1 MTVVPPT
8 GHVPYDDDPANGL
21 AHERFER
28 AVQTAPDRPALITGE
43 EILTMADLNG
53 GANAVA
59 YRLMDMGLPPA
70 APVALF
76 MKHGSE
82 RVAAAI
88 GVWKAGAAYVLIDPF
103 HKDQGI
109 CDLLGHTEASVLLVD
124 QANEDRARALAEAST
139 TVISVPNLLAQPV
152 ARNPGLV
159 IGADHMC
166 RIAYTSGSTGDPKG
180 IIRTHRIELTVA
192 AISLDLGKIGKNDR
206 VLHLQNFWL
215 TTLLGALTLGATAY
229 PFDLREHGFGVL
241 RNALLRQGITY
252 YSGILTGFRQFLIS
266 LDENDFFPDMR
277 VVSVAGEALYRED
290 VARFDRAFPG
300 TCAFINTL
308 GSTEQAIMTY
318 FVPDRSAL
326 PPDGTIVPIGKAV
339 PFTDVV
345 LLDEDGRP
353 TRPGE
358 IGEIAVRSA
367 ALSPGYWK
375 NPMLTAK
382 VWQDDPS
389 RLGHRVY
396 RTGDLAV
403 MDTDRCLHSKGR
415 ADQQV
420 KIRGHRVLLGEIESA
435 LAKHP
440 AIKAAVVVLDRIA
453 IGSERLVGYV
463 MGETAAVPTTTE
475 LRAYLGRNL
484 PDHMVPAVFMPVA
497 DFELTAS
504 GKVDRRRLPPAKID
518 IHDRDGAIVAP
529 QNRTEQVLKE
539 IWEELLDEDG
549 ISVEDDFFLI
559 GGDSVMA
566 LTMFLEAERRLGTK
580 LPFESLWLQGSTI
593 RALAHGM
600 NGETPRAGWS
610 QAVPLQT
617 NGTKPLL
624 FVVSMVA
631 MPVYCLSLIR
641 HMGGD
646 QPVYGLPAKGIGGDT
661 LPDRRVVDMADHCIR
676 LMRQV
681 ESDGPYRVMG
691 HSAAGLV
698 AFEIACRLRDQ
709 GVEVSKLVLLDSDLP
724 GGAGKLASKAL
735 RRPFRAAHFAG
746 SLIGQSLGFAAPDN
760 PVTLR
765 SARTS
770 AHFGYRPEP
779 YDGPAALITSTER
792 TDSADLIKRWR
803 SLVTGGLTAIAAP
816 GDHISMLQEPHV
828 GELARI
834 LVRTLTD

>member
-1 MTVVPPT
+1 MIVVPPA
-8 GHVPYDDDPANGL
+8 GHVHYDNDPANGL

-28 AVQTAPDRPALITGE
+28 AAKAAPDRPALITGD

-53 GANAVA
+53 GANAIA
-59 YRLMDMGLPPA
+59 YRLLDLGLPPA

-76 MKHGSE
+76 IKHGSE
-82 RVAAAI
+82 RVAAAV

-103 HKDQGI
+103 HKDQGVR
-109 CDLLGHTEASVLLVD
+109 DLLGHTEASVLLVD
-124 QANEDRARALAEAST
+124 QANEDRARALAEASV
-139 TVISVPNLLAQPV
+139 TVISVPSLMAQPV
-152 ARNPGLV
+152 ARNPDLA
-159 IGADHMC
+159 INADHMC

-192 AISLDLGKIGKNDR
+192 AISSDLGKIGKNDR
-206 VLHLQNFWL
+206 ILHLQNFWL
-215 TTLLGALTLGATAY
+215 TTLLGALSLGATGY

-241 RNALLRQGITY
+241 RNLLLRERITY
-252 YSGILTGFRQFLIS
+252 YSGILTGFRQFLIA

-290 VARFDRAFPG
+290 VTRFDRAFQR

-318 FVPDRSAL
+318 FVSDRSAL

-353 TRPGE
+353 TRLGE
-358 IGEIAVRSA
+358 IGEIAVRST

-375 NPMLTAK
+375 NPALSAD
-382 VWQDDPS
+382 VWQDDPAQA
-389 RLGHRVY
+389 GHRIY

-403 MDTDRCLHSKGR
+403 MDAEGCLHGKGR

-435 LAKHP
+435 LSNHP

-453 IGSERLVGYV
+453 VGSERLVGYV
-463 MGETAAVPTTTE
+463 MGETEAVPTTTA
-475 LRAYLGRNL
+475 LRAYLGRTL
-484 PDHMVPAVFMPVA
+484 PDHMVPALFMPVA
-497 DFELTAS
+497 HFELTAT
-504 GKVDRRRLPPAKID
+504 GKVDRRRLPPPKID
-518 IHDRDGAIVAP
+518 IHDRDGVVVAP
-529 QNRTEQVLKE
+529 QNGTERVLKK
-539 IWEELLDEDG
+539 IWEELLDEQG

-559 GGDSVMA
+559 GGDSVKA
-566 LTMFLEAERRLGTK
+566 LTMFLEAERRLGTT
-580 LPFESLWLQGSTI
+580 LPFESLWLHGSTI
-593 RALAHGM
+593 RALARGM
-600 NGETPRAGWS
+600 NGEAPAAGWS
-610 QAVPLQT
+610 QALPLQT
-617 NGTKPLL
+617 NGSKPLL
-624 FVVSMVA
+624 FVVSMVS

-661 LPDRRVVDMADHCIR
+661 LPDRRITDMADHCIR

-681 ESDGPYRVMG
+681 EPDGPYSVMG

-698 AFEIACRLRDQ
+698 AFEVACRLRAQ
-709 GVEVSKLVLLDSDLP
+709 GLEVSKLVLLDSDLP
-724 GGAGKLASKAL
+724 GSTGKLAGKAL
-735 RRPFRAAHFAG
+735 SRPLRAAHFAG
-746 SLIGQSLGFAAPDN
+746 SLIGQTLGFADPDN

-765 SARTS
+765 SARIH
-770 AHFGYRPEP
+770 ARIGYRPRP
-779 YDGPAALITSTER
+779 YDGPATLITSAER
-792 TDSADLIKRWR
+792 SDPADLIERWQP
-803 SLVTGGLTAIAAP
+803 LIAGGLTAIAAP
-816 GDHISMLQEPHV
+816 GDHNSMLQEPHV
-828 GELARI
+828 GDLARI
-834 LVRTLTD
+834 LVQTLSD